1 MSFKVYKYKGI
12 INLTVKLISCI
23 FNLAALLSIDLPMRD
38 TEYPAGKFLS
48 GLLRL
53 KIMNSISEKEK
64 NMLLTAI
71 SRAPSSGL
79 VNIPLFIQIWNH
91 WYLNK
96 DTLIEDKID
105 MNENEKQIYYL
116 IKLKYDKLLHII
128 ETLSIRLKSGKL
140 YKIFF
145 LSNINPK

>member
-1 MSFKVYKYKGI
+1 MIRSGYVTFCKG
-12 INLTVKLISCI
+12 LRFI
-23 FNLAALLSIDLPMRD
+23 FEASPDYVI
-38 TEYPAGKFLS
+38 
-48 GLLRL
+48 
-53 KIMNSISEKEK
+53 NSINEKEK

-128 ETLSIRLKSGKL
+128 ETLSVRLKS
-140 YKIFF
+140 
-145 LSNINPK
+145 SNLLFI

>member
-1 MSFKVYKYKGI
+1 MSFKVYKYKGKI
-12 INLTVKLISCI
+12 ALIVELISCI

-38 TEYPAGKFLS
+38 TEYSAGKFLS

-53 KIMNSISEKEK
+53 KVINSISEKEK

-128 ETLSIRLKSGKL
+128 ETLSVRLKS
-140 YKIFF
+140 
-145 LSNINPK
+145 SNLLFI